1 MFEQGYEVCL
11 SDSLVQVGLLRVVK
25 YGIVAACEVRLRER
39 IALSDSLPA
48 KSRRERNQ
56 QL

>member
-1 MFEQGYEVCL
+1 M

-25 YGIVAACEVRLRER
+25 DRLVAACEVRLRTLR
-39 IALSDSLPA
+39 VALSDSLPA
-48 KSRRERNQ
+48 KSRIITFNEIQ